1 MNLLLDLIF
10 GLLFGTL
17 TYIAQKKGININ
29 IHHVYENKIEPVD
42 MKELTDS
49 INKADATTDQTYADM
64 GSFIDELTDIMGG
77 GSSGKE
83 TR

>member
-17 TYIAQKKGININ
+17 TYIAQKKGINITV
-29 IHHVYENKIEPVD
+29 HHIYENKIEPVD
-42 MKELTDS
+42 MKELTES
-49 INKADATTDQTYADM
+49 MNKADTATDQVYADM
-64 GSFIDELTDIMGG
+64 GSILDELTNVMGG
-77 GSSGKE
+77 DSSGKE